1 MFDITSHGETEKE
14 LNLNV
19 KLWHDGHY
27 LPDGSVECRL
37 PDDKKD
43 ISMEAYVKERW
54 PTFVEFYLWA
64 LAQHGQDKHY
74 KGWLYLSSLT
84 TIPDGFKLPDSIGGS
99 LDLRSLTTIPDGFK
113 LPDSI
118 GGSLYLSS
126 LTTIPDGF
134 KLPDSIGGSL
144 YLSDALRKKFKR

>member
-74 KGWLYLSSLT
+74 KGWL
-84 TIPDGFKLPDSIGGS
+84 D
-99 LDLRSLTTIPDGFK
+99 
-113 LPDSI
+113 
-118 GGSLYLSS
+118 LSS